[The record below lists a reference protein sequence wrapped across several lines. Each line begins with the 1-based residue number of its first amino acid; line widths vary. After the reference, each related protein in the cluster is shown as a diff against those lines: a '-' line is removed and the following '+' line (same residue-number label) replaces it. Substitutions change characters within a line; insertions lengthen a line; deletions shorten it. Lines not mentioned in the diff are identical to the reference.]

1 MTSKIKQI
9 MWFTADYFIDVD
21 RQLVPYI
28 RKEYQIKIN
37 WIIIQTIKGARV
49 PQHNDYKILELHH
62 RNKDPRTYIEVA
74 NFLKRID
81 LKNYDLIYSD
91 SLGLMYYTALFN
103 IVRHIPIIHAAHN
116 VNPYPV
122 WPFSLKMEVKYI
134 FNRCQH
140 FQMFSKHTA
149 SWFTKHYP
157 KKSFFYAP
165 MSIKDFGKVRTNN
178 FNFDSSKLNLLFFG
192 NVVANKRLDLLIN
205 AIKNLPEEVASKVC
219 LNICGKCKEKDHF
232 ISRDFTEMTNRLNY
246 LKDIRGIGVF
256 TARPG
261 MGKSYA
267 LRCFAASLNPSLF
280 HMEYLCLSTI
290 SVADFYKQLCF
301 ILGVPEKGG
310 KTGMFKAIQEQIT
323 YLYKEKR
330 QPLLLAIDEAQYLNT
345 GILNDIKMLMNY
357 GYDSVNYFT
366 LILCGESHLND
377 TLRKPVHE
385 ALRQRITVHY
395 NYAGLSD
402 DEVSRYILH
411 KLQLAGASTS
421 IIDPAALA
429 AAHSFTQGNPRLI
442 DNLMTDALTISS
454 QQERKV
460 IDAETIR
467 AAVENQGHY

>member
-1 MTSKIKQI
+1 
-9 MWFTADYFIDVD
+9 
-21 RQLVPYI
+21 
-28 RKEYQIKIN
+28 
-37 WIIIQTIKGARV
+37 
-49 PQHNDYKILELHH
+49 
-62 RNKDPRTYIEVA
+62 
-74 NFLKRID
+74 
-81 LKNYDLIYSD
+81 
-91 SLGLMYYTALFN
+91 
-103 IVRHIPIIHAAHN
+103 
-116 VNPYPV
+116 
-122 WPFSLKMEVKYI
+122 
-134 FNRCQH
+134 
-140 FQMFSKHTA
+140 
-149 SWFTKHYP
+149 
-157 KKSFFYAP
+157 
-165 MSIKDFGKVRTNN
+165 
-178 FNFDSSKLNLLFFG
+178 
-192 NVVANKRLDLLIN
+192 
-205 AIKNLPEEVASKVC
+205 
-219 LNICGKCKEKDHF
+219 
-232 ISRDFTEMTNRLNY
+232 MTNRLNY

-330 QPLLLAIDEAQYLNT
+330 QPLLLAIDEAQ
-345 GILNDIKMLMNY
+345 Y